1 MGKSNL
7 GQKRGKKSKK
17 SNAAPAVGT
26 TFNSVDIPILG
37 KLSSKDDS
45 ERQCACTSLASI
57 VLDENN
63 LPHLL
68 KNNVIG
74 KLGVLLCDD
83 NINVIQA
90 AAGTLRNIAINAG
103 PDVCQRMVSK
113 DQILESLSSSLN
125 MILGMLNQP
134 GRNDEN
140 TERESIAVDSLD
152 HILNVLWNICE
163 NSSDA
168 IHYVNLEKLP
178 LLVIQCISLPSA
190 SKCLQIS
197 AAQCLYTI
205 TEDNPASGQHLC
217 KSQDH
222 LKVIDTILSS
232 DGNDSHYFLLKVLI
246 AGTMMN
252 VKSTIEAEAW
262 EKVLGTVANVL
273 RQVLTFNAVTEMTSM
288 VKILQADTETND
300 SLMKRSFDD
309 QLEKIANFLNAQ
321 QIALEIIANAFL
333 SEEDDNDDNDEW
345 QDLSDGL
352 ENEDEMEEDSDFNA
366 IPNFAN
372 NSEVYTAFN
381 NYQLPMTIL
390 KKIEFADQNLYATYQ
405 AHVRGRPLLR
415 KLDAIQVR
423 ALSCLDNMFSLADVD
438 LQCDQDAL
446 EAIWNALFQLGF
458 GHTESIHCRRTD
470 HHFMESVICTMRSL
484 LQRLYRCNS
493 KCLNEEQLT
502 ALAEYLNNSSISDHT
517 KAGLVGLLGIA
528 GQMAKTWENDSGL
541 QVLRLTGTVL
551 CVLSQKEDNLWL
563 AAEAVDS
570 LIDIFADG
578 NVADTVAK
586 QLRVVEHLQQL
597 LPRMKSKMKSER
609 ANLGKKFHFV
619 DNVRLNLVRFIKYKN
634 EQTP

>member
-125 MILGMLNQP
+125 MVGILGMLNQP

-262 EKVLGTVANVL
+262 EKALGTVANVL

-309 QLEKIANFLNAQ
+309 QLENIANFLNAQ

-458 GHTESIHCRRTD
+458 GHT
-470 HHFMESVICTMRSL
+470 
-484 LQRLYRCNS
+484 
-493 KCLNEEQLT
+493 
-502 ALAEYLNNSSISDHT
+502 AEYLNNSSISDHT